1 MFVRYLWA
9 KAVRCVEEE
18 GYRIYVTDSLRLI
31 PQMMYMSTRW
41 ADVVGHARKPVES
54 RSVDEIIDDV
64 IGRLEE

>member
-1 MFVRYLWA
+1 M
-9 KAVRCVEEE
+9 EEE